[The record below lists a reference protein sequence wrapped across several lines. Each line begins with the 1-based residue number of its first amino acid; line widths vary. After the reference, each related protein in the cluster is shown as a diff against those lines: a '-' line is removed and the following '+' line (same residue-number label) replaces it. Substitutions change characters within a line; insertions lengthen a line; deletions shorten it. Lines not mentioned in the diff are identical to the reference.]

1 MVAAIAAAREGSH
14 VTLLE
19 HNDRVG
25 KKILVTGNGK
35 CNMTNKNM
43 GSEYY
48 RSENPGFVEQVLWK
62 FPPEKIMDFF
72 EKLGIRPVDRN
83 GYIYPASGQAAS
95 VLDVLRM
102 ELEYWNVDVETGVHV
117 KRVVRRDEVLCVEA
131 EERNTK
137 RTAWFWPAAPRRAII
152 RAMMEAAMRWRGIWD
167 TIFINRSLRL
177 CSCGRRETS

>member
-1 MVAAIAAAREGSH
+1 MHRNVIVVGGGASGLVAAIAAAREGSH

-95 VLDVLRM
+95 VSDGIGI
-102 ELEYWNVDVETGVHV
+102 LECGCGDGSACKTCRQTG
-117 KRVVRRDEVLCVEA
+117 
-131 EERNTK
+131 
-137 RTAWFWPAAPRRAII
+137 
-152 RAMMEAAMRWRGIWD
+152 
-167 TIFINRSLRL
+167 
-177 CSCGRRETS
+177 